1 MNTNMATATY
11 HPQTGNVKPLTANSS
26 LSFAVKSPPTPQ
38 KTRGLNPRDQGG
50 GGGEYSPIIVTRR
63 LVGKFQEHP

>member
-38 KTRGLNPRDQGG
+38 KTRGLNSRGQAGG
-50 GGGEYSPIIVTRR
+50 GGYSPIIVTRW

>member
-26 LSFAVKSPPTPQ
+26 LSFAVKSPPTP
-38 KTRGLNPRDQGG
+38 KKRAGLIPGAKGG
-50 GGGEYSPIIVTRR
+50 GGT
-63 LVGKFQEHP
+63 LL